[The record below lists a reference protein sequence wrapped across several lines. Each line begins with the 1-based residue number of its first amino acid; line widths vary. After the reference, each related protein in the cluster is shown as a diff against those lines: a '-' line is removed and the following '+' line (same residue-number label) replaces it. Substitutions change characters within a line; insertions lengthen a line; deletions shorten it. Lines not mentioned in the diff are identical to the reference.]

1 MPEEERGLNMK
12 LSKIKI
18 GELYKHPFFGIV
30 MVKSLKK
37 DFCSKGKLISIRSD
51 ALYNMYEVTMEKL
64 VPVSDKDIKDFLLS
78 QLGRFTIDNEYTVT
92 IDDEYM
98 SLFDRSDGFV
108 LLNKK
113 QALSLKEIL
122 NKELV

>member
-1 MPEEERGLNMK
+1 MK

-30 MVKSLKK
+30 MVKSLNK
-37 DFCSKGKLISIRSD
+37 DFYSKGKLISIRSD
-51 ALYNMYEVTMEKL
+51 MLYNMYEVTIEKL
-64 VPVSDKDIKDFLLS
+64 RPVSDKDIKDFLLR
-78 QLGRFTIDNEYTVT
+78 QLSRFTLDNEYTVI

-98 SLFDRSDGFV
+98 SLFDHDDVFV

-113 QALSLKEIL
+113 QALALKKIL
-122 NKELV
+122 NRELIWTLEIH